1 MGNPQITLVT
11 LVDVF
16 IMVAWGISNHPDS
29 FDIIND
35 FREAQNV
42 KF

>member
-16 IMVAWGISNHPDS
+16 IMVAWGISNHSDS

-35 FREAQNV
+35 RLLSKVQV
-42 KF
+42 S